1 MEIISHHF
9 ISVSL
14 NVLSQ
19 AMSSTF
25 IASQAKWRKSRK
37 RMRKNV
43 FTLTIISPLQDLYNA
58 MNVFHKKAAFIR
70 LGRVVF
76 LATSY
81 CYYFECLNHY
91 FARHTRNIKC
101 QMCFLSAVREVTCEA
116 FMNLAI
122 KVTWVI

>member
-1 MEIISHHF
+1 MEIISHRF

-14 NVLSQ
+14 NALFQ

-43 FTLTIISPLQDLYNA
+43 FTLAVISPLQDLYNA
-58 MNVFHKKAAFIR
+58 MNVFYKKAAFIT

-91 FARHTRNIKC
+91 FARTTYAKP
-101 QMCFLSAVREVTCEA
+101 QMPDVLSQ
-116 FMNLAI
+116 LSS
-122 KVTWVI
+122 